1 MKSFKG
7 YLQER
12 FQEWKSGSAPAW
24 TESLSTML
32 FDLPRA
38 GLKDLKIPLSPS
50 IMSRVWPKSVRSKAF
65 HLTDFDG
72 LKKLKGM
79 QKGKKSIS
87 AFYNMDDY
95 IISSGIKTEGGY
107 VVELEGDVLAAS
119 PDDVSSQPDKS
130 GRRWITFS
138 SLMNPS
144 TAADPG
150 LGGSSKLKGID
161 KDLEKLL
168 INIIVK
174 YDDDPSDS
182 SSYKPTQSELSFDW
196 AYLGKSIGGKQ
207 KSLIIADYIDGMEKI
222 MKKHSKS
229 LRSVLTDYTK
239 KRTLESDPD
248 SGDTAMWDE
257 LVVNNFTIQKIHVSP
272 EFSPDFANLEKG
284 EGGDRMY
291 TFQNKDK
298 DIEGFPFE
306 LYYEVGDMVDYIN
319 RTLR

>member
-7 YLQER
+7 YLQEK
-12 FQEWKSGSAPAW
+12 FQDWKSGSAPAW

-79 QKGKKSIS
+79 QKGKRSIS

-95 IISSGIKTEGGY
+95 MITSGIKTEGGY

-119 PDDVSSQPDKS
+119 PDDISSQPDKS
-130 GRRWITFS
+130 GRRWITVS

-150 LGGSSKLKGID
+150 LGGKAKLRGIEDDIQAVLVEILKKNGENVDIVNSSNVIG
-161 KDLEKLL
+161 LEW
-168 INIIVK
+168 
-174 YDDDPSDS
+174 S
-182 SSYKPTQSELSFDW
+182 
-196 AYLGKSIGGKQ
+196 ALGMKTGGKE
-207 KSLIIADYIDGMEKI
+207 KSLIIKDYIDGMEKI

-239 KRTLESDPD
+239 KRTLEPDPD
-248 SGDTAMWDE
+248 SGDVAMWDE
-257 LVVNNFTIQKIHVSP
+257 LVVNNFTIQKIHVGP
-272 EFSPDFANLEKG
+272 EFSPDFAPLEKG

>member
-7 YLQER
+7 YLKEK
-12 FQEWKSGSAPAW
+12 FQDWKSGSGPAW

-50 IMSRVWPKSVRSKAF
+50 IMKRVWPKSVRSKAF
-65 HLTDFDG
+65 HLTDDEG
-72 LKKLKGM
+72 VRKLKKM
-79 QKGKKSIS
+79 QGGKRSIS

-95 IISSGIKTEGGY
+95 LISDGIKTEGGY

-144 TAADPG
+144 TASDPG
-150 LGGSSKLKGID
+150 LGGKSKLKGIE
-161 KDLEKLL
+161 KDIEKLL
-168 INIIVK
+168 IDIIVK

-182 SSYKPTQSELSFDW
+182 SSYKPTESELNFDW
-196 AYLGKSIGGKQ
+196 MQIGRSTGGKT
-207 KSLIIADYIDGMEKI
+207 KSLIIKDYLDGMEKI

-239 KRTLESDPD
+239 KRTLEPDPD
-248 SGDTAMWDE
+248 SGDKAMWDE
-257 LVVNNFTIQKIHVSP
+257 LVVNNFKIQKIHVGP
-272 EFSPDFANLEKG
+272 EFADDFRE
-284 EGGDRMY
+284 D
-291 TFQNKDK
+291 D
-298 DIEGFPFE
+298 DVEGFPFE
-306 LYYEVGDMVDYIN
+306 LYDDAGDMVDYIN
-319 RTLR
+319 RTVQRIKL